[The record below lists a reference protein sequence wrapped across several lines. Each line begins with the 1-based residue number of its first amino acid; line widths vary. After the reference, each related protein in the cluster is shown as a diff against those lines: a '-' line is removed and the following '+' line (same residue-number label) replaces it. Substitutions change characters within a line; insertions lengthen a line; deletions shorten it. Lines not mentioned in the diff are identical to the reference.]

1 MNFST
6 AYLLYP
12 PNRALECAVA
22 DSLGLLSEEMAAAAA
37 PDTQVAMPD
46 NFRFTRGNY
55 EQHRYSARIF
65 EPLREALEAALTD
78 SGDATAKI
86 NRTREPQVWAA
97 KQNDL
102 GNILAALGQ
111 QRRDA
116 ASYERAILCFNQALE
131 EFTQTSAPL
140 QWATTQ

>member
-6 AYLLYP
+6 AYIIYP
-12 PNRALECAVA
+12 PNRALERAIA
-22 DSLGLLSEEMAAAAA
+22 DSIGLLSAELAAAAA
-37 PDTQVAMPD
+37 PDTQVAKAD

-55 EQHRYSARIF
+55 EQHRYSARIY

-78 SGDATAKI
+78 SSNAGGTTATISRKEA
-86 NRTREPQVWAA
+86 PLVWAE

-116 ASYERAILCFNQALE
+116 TLFERAIQCFGKA
-131 EFTQTSAPL
+131 
-140 QWATTQ
+140 